1 MPKYTI
7 VVIDDN
13 KADADSLVQHLKEI
27 DDVGHIEVFYDGV
40 QGAKYLLKNKPDVLF
55 LDIEMPNISG
65 LELYTL
71 LPEKER
77 PALVLVSVHTEF
89 ALDGFKLAAVDY
101 LLKPA
106 KYADVTNSF
115 LRCLKVM
122 NVSVNIYTQYELEYY
137 LFEVKNGYSKIV
149 HFKNIIYITS
159 ADNYVDIVTRDET
172 ITARITIGRIEK
184 IMPKSYFVRIHR
196 GFIVNFRFAVKVK
209 KSTLILS
216 EGPETELPISK
227 SRKINI
233 SGYDKLE

>member
-1 MPKYTI
+1 MPKYSI

-13 KADADSLVQHLKEI
+13 QADADSLVKHLKEI

-40 QGAKYLLKNKPDVLF
+40 AGAKYLLKNKADILF
-55 LDIEMPNISG
+55 LDIEMPHISG
-65 LELYTL
+65 LELYSL
-71 LPEKER
+71 LPEKQK
-77 PALVLVSVHTEF
+77 PALVLVSIHTEF

-122 NVSVNIYTQYELEYY
+122 NVSVNIYKAYEPEYY
-137 LFEVKNGYSKIV
+137 LFEVKDGYSKIV

-159 ADNYVDIVTRDET
+159 AENYVDIVTREET
-172 ITARITIGRIEK
+172 ITARMTMNNVEA

-196 GFIVNFRFAVKVK
+196 GFIVNFRFAIKVIG
-209 KSTLILS
+209 STLILS
-216 EGPETELPISK
+216 EGPQTKLPISK
-227 SRKINI
+227 GRKINI
-233 SGYDKLE
+233 SGFDKLE

>member
-1 MPKYTI
+1 MPKYSI

-13 KADADSLVQHLKEI
+13 QADADNLVKHLQEI
-27 DDVGHIEVFYDGV
+27 DDVGHIEVFYNGV
-40 QGAKYLLKNKPDVLF
+40 AGAKYLLKNKPDILF
-55 LDIEMPNISG
+55 LDIEMPDISG

-71 LPEKER
+71 LPQMDR
-77 PALVLVSVHTEF
+77 PALVLVSVHTQF

-137 LFEVKNGYSKIV
+137 LFEVKDGYSRIV

-159 ADNYVDIVTRDET
+159 AENYVDIVTREEI
-172 ITARITIGRIEK
+172 ITARITMNKVEA

-196 GFIVNFRFAVKVK
+196 GFIVNFRFALEVKG
-209 KSTLILS
+209 SRLILS
-216 EGPETELPISK
+216 EGPQTKLPISK
-227 SRKINI
+227 GRKINI
-233 SGYDKLE
+233 SGFDQLE

>member
-1 MPKYTI
+1 MPKYSI

-13 KADADSLVQHLKEI
+13 QADADSLVKYLKEI

-40 QGAKYLLKNKPDVLF
+40 AGAKYLLKNKADILF
-55 LDIEMPNISG
+55 LDIEMPHISG
-65 LELYTL
+65 LELYSL
-71 LPEKER
+71 LPEKQK
-77 PALVLVSVHTEF
+77 PALVLVSIHTEF

-122 NVSVNIYTQYELEYY
+122 NVSVNIYKAYEPEYY
-137 LFEVKNGYSKIV
+137 LFEVKDGYSKIV

-159 ADNYVDIVTRDET
+159 AENYVDIVTREET
-172 ITARITIGRIEK
+172 ITARMTMNNVEA

-196 GFIVNFRFAVKVK
+196 GFIVNFRFAIKVIG
-209 KSTLILS
+209 STLILS
-216 EGPETELPISK
+216 EGPQTKLPISK
-227 SRKINI
+227 GRKINI
-233 SGYDKLE
+233 SGFDKLE

>member
-1 MPKYTI
+1 MPKYSI

-13 KADADSLVQHLKEI
+13 QADADSLVKYLKEI

-40 QGAKYLLKNKPDVLF
+40 AGAKYLLKNKADILF
-55 LDIEMPNISG
+55 LDIEMPHISG
-65 LELYTL
+65 LELYSL
-71 LPEKER
+71 LPEKQK
-77 PALVLVSVHTEF
+77 PALVLVSIHTEF

-122 NVSVNIYTQYELEYY
+122 NVSVNIYKAYEPEYY
-137 LFEVKNGYSKIV
+137 LFEVKDGYSKIV

-159 ADNYVDIVTRDET
+159 AENYVDIVTREET
-172 ITARITIGRIEK
+172 ITARMTMNNVEA

-196 GFIVNFRFAVKVK
+196 GFIVNFRFALAVKRY
-209 KSTLILS
+209 TLILS
-216 EGPETELPISK
+216 EGPQTKLPISK
-227 SRKINI
+227 GRKINI
-233 SGYDKLE
+233 SGFDKLE

>member
-1 MPKYTI
+1 MPKYSI

-13 KADADSLVQHLKEI
+13 QADADSLVKHLKEI

-40 QGAKYLLKNKPDVLF
+40 AGAKYLLKNKADILF
-55 LDIEMPNISG
+55 LDIEMPHISG
-65 LELYTL
+65 LELYSL
-71 LPEKER
+71 LPEKQK
-77 PALVLVSVHTEF
+77 PALVLVSNHTEF

-122 NVSVNIYTQYELEYY
+122 NVSVNIYKAYEPEYY
-137 LFEVKNGYSKIV
+137 LFEVKDGYSKIV

-159 ADNYVDIVTRDET
+159 AENYVDIVTREET
-172 ITARITIGRIEK
+172 ITARMTMNNVEA

-196 GFIVNFRFAVKVK
+196 GFIVNFRFAIKVIG
-209 KSTLILS
+209 STLILS
-216 EGPETELPISK
+216 EGPQTKLPISK
-227 SRKINI
+227 GRKINI
-233 SGYDKLE
+233 SGFDKLE

>member
-13 KADADSLVQHLKEI
+13 KADANSLVKHLSEI
-27 DDVGHIEVFYDGV
+27 DEVGQIEVFYDGV
-40 QGAKYLLKNKPDVLF
+40 SGVKYLLKNKPDILF
-55 LDIEMPNISG
+55 LDIEMPDISG

-71 LPEKER
+71 LPEKDR
-77 PALVLVSVHTEF
+77 PALVFVSAHTEF

-106 KYADVTNSF
+106 KYADVINSF
-115 LRCLKVM
+115 IRCLKSM

-137 LFEVKNGYSKIV
+137 LFEVKDANSRIV

-159 ADNYVDIVTRDET
+159 VENYVEIVTRNEI
-172 ITARITIGRIEK
+172 ITARITMDKLEA

-196 GFIVNFRFAVKVK
+196 GYIVNFRFALEVKGSK
-209 KSTLILS
+209 LIIS
-216 EGPETELPISK
+216 EGPDTELPISRY
-227 SRKINI
+227 RKYKMV
-233 SGYDKLE
+233 GLDRLE